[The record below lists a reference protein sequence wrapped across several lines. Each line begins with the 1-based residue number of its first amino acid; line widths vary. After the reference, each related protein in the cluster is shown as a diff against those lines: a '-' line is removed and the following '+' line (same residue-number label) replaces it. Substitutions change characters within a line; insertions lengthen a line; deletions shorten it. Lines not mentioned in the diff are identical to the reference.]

1 MVQRQCN
8 AEKSGKIYARE
19 EAERKAGTRP
29 AEGSASDLFNL
40 SLGPKHRMCCVPGE
54 TPQCLYLATLYNSKI
69 TPAVSRSAPKQ
80 NMREPI
86 VGSRIFFTDTGVYSA
101 SRISRILIAA
111 VEIGVPGPKIAAAPS
126 R

>member
-1 MVQRQCN
+1 M
-8 AEKSGKIYARE
+8 RE
-19 EAERKAGTRP
+19 EAEHKAGTRP
-29 AEGSASDLFNL
+29 AEDSASDLFNL
-40 SLGPKHRMCCVPGE
+40 SLGPKHRMCCVPRE

-69 TPAVSRSAPKQ
+69 APAVSLPATKQ

-86 VGSRIFFTDTGVYSA
+86 VGSRIFFTDTSVYSA